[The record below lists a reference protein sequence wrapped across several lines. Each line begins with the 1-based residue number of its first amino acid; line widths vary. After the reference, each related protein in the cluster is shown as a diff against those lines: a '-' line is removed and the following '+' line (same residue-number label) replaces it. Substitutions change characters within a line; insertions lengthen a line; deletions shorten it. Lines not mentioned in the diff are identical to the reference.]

1 MPELANAD
9 IKEQRDEAFRFR
21 GQSITYRET
30 NDTTDLTTG
39 VVTPNDTD
47 TIIGTGTDNNPG
59 VLVSS
64 VSDVMVSNSGG
75 KYQVGDRIFKIR
87 NSDMPETPPDTT
99 NQIIYDSGTYNIIS
113 HRRSVD
119 GNVWYVHT
127 RLP

>member
-1 MPELANAD
+1 MAELANAD

-21 GQSITYRET
+21 GQSIVYRET
-30 NDTTDLTTG
+30 NDSTDLTTG
-39 VVTPNDTD
+39 VVTPDDTD
-47 TIIGTGTDNNPG
+47 TVIGTGTDSDPG

-64 VSDVMVSNSGG
+64 VSDVLVANSGG

-87 NSDMPETPPDTT
+87 HADMPETPPNTT
-99 NQIIYDSGTYNIIS
+99 SLIVYDSGTYNIIS

-119 GNVWYVHT
+119 GNVWYVHA